1 MTFSF
6 NLNVNDWVAFQQYH
20 RGRKIPF
27 YNAVYPLIIGMCIA
41 LVAIN
46 IGYHIHFQTV
56 SNVTWVSGACFLTL
70 LYILYIRKKSLDNVR
85 KAGLEIEKK
94 NPEAFGLMSL
104 NTDSDGITI
113 LSRKASKTIFWKE
126 MDRFEENK
134 YYFFLYSKKGVV
146 YIVPKREMEDQD
158 GFRNELTNYIEIK

>member
-6 NLNVNDWVAFQQYH
+6 NLKVNDWVAFQQYH
-20 RGRKIPF
+20 RGRKTPF
-27 YNAVYPLIIGMCIA
+27 YNLVYPLIIAMCIA
-41 LVAIN
+41 LAVIC
-46 IGYHIHFQTV
+46 IGYYIHFRTV
-56 SNVTWVSGACFLTL
+56 STVIWVSGACFLTL

-104 NTDSDGITI
+104 NMDSSGMTI
-113 LSRKASKTIFWKE
+113 LSRKASKTILWKE

-146 YIVPKREMEDQD
+146 YIIPKREMEDQSA
-158 GFRNELTNYIEIK
+158 FRSELTNYIE